1 MEAIL
6 NNIGE
11 YILLYAPIVVSV
23 LGSIATIISAIKSI
37 KRTETESTQ
46 RIAKLENN
54 LSAVLKENAELKGQ
68 LIETLRSNCRVRK
81 NIKEE

>member
-6 NNIGE
+6 NNIGQ

-37 KRTETESTQ
+37 KRTEVSSTK
-46 RIAKLENN
+46 RIAQLETNMN
-54 LSAVLKENAELKGQ
+54 TVLKENAELKKQ
-68 LIETLRSNCRVRK
+68 LTETLRTACKVRK